1 MQILVNGYNKCVQIL
16 FNPALKS
23 IKTHSHT
30 YIHTIIVQEQTIQHA
45 NFTYISPKKK
55 KRFFVVTVKNHYTNK
70 LQQHLFVVVVL
81 WPLLLPLLTI
91 LTKCCLKHFNIE
103 TQCRCCYCV
112 YCYWVVGCGI
122 VLCATIHRQL
132 QSSLTNQPTNQLKL
146 QKYKMNKKK
155 RIDIKKVFR
164 KYNVQLCGIRN

>member
-1 MQILVNGYNKCVQIL
+1 MQIL
-16 FNPALKS
+16 
-23 IKTHSHT
+23 H
-30 YIHTIIVQEQTIQHA
+30 
-45 NFTYISPKKK
+45 ISPQKKK

-146 QKYKMNKKK
+146 QKYKMDKKELTL
-155 RIDIKKVFR
+155 KKYSENTM
-164 KYNVQLCGIRN
+164 YNYVVYVTKNLGCFVVWFIMLI